1 MHVKMINPPPK
12 KVPVIKTHSVYLYL
26 PPKTRG
32 VSKLSECKQTTAPKE
47 KIPAANTLHLR

>member
-47 KIPAANTLHLR
+47 KIPAAHTLHLR